1 MGVSPLNDRSGPK
14 PAAAEYTRPRIP
26 PVAGSNGHLPERILA
41 PTVTDQKIRFC
52 TAPDGVRLAYAV
64 SGEGPPLVRVGH
76 WMTHLERDWESPV
89 WRPWLAELS
98 KFNSLVRYD
107 QRGNGLSDRNVPDIS
122 FEAWLSDLE
131 TVVAAAGQSPVALLG
146 ASQGAPIAIAYAA
159 KHPQRVS
166 RMVLYGGYARG
177 RLKRGAPAQTEEGEL
192 QLRLVK
198 MGWGREDPA
207 FRQFFA
213 MQFLPGGTAEQL
225 RWLNELQRISTSPE
239 NAARI
244 MEVTNGIDVSALLPR
259 VKAPTLVIHARED
272 LRVPLDEARVVAS
285 TIPNARFVQLEG
297 RNHILIESEPAWPR
311 FLEEIRSFLGDG
323 AVGAPAFPELT
334 AREREVLELVSRGL
348 SNPEIADHLG
358 TSPKTVRNQVSAL
371 FDKLGV
377 TSRSQAIV
385 KAREAGFG
393 SETRRKGL

>member
-1 MGVSPLNDRSGPK
+1 L
-14 PAAAEYTRPRIP
+14 E
-26 PVAGSNGHLPERILA
+26 
-41 PTVTDQKIRFC
+41 PTALDQKIRFC

-64 SGEGPPLVRVGH
+64 SGKGPPLLRVGH

-89 WRPWLAELS
+89 WRPWLVELS
-98 KFNSLVRYD
+98 KFNTLIRYD
-107 QRGNGLSDRNVPDIS
+107 QRANGLSDRNVPAIS

-131 TVVAAAGQSPVALLG
+131 TVVNAAGYSPVTLLG

-177 RLKRGAPAQTEEGEL
+177 RLKRGMPAQTEEGEV

-198 MGWGREDPA
+198 LGWGREDPA

-213 MQFLPGGTAEQL
+213 NQFLPGGTPEQL
-225 RWLNELQRISTSPE
+225 RWFSELQRISTSPE

-244 MEVTNGIDVSALLPR
+244 MEVSNGIDVSALLPK
-259 VKAPTLVIHARED
+259 VAAPTLVIHVREE
-272 LRVPLDEARVVAS
+272 LRVPLDEARLLAS
-285 TIPNARFVQLEG
+285 TIPNARFALLEG
-297 RNHILIESEPAWPR
+297 RNHILLESEPAWPR

-323 AVGAPAFPELT
+323 AAEAPAFPELT

-393 SETRRKGL
+393 MDSQRKT

>member
-1 MGVSPLNDRSGPK
+1 M
-14 PAAAEYTRPRIP
+14 E
-26 PVAGSNGHLPERILA
+26 
-41 PTVTDQKIRFC
+41 PTALDQRIRFC

-64 SGEGPPLVRVGH
+64 SGKGPPLVRVGH

-89 WRPWLAELS
+89 WRPWLTELS
-98 KFNSLVRYD
+98 KFNTLVRYD

-131 TVVAAAGQSPVALLG
+131 TVVSAAGLSSVALLG

-177 RLKRGAPAQTEEGEL
+177 RLRRGSPAQTEEGEV
-192 QLRLVK
+192 QARMVRL
-198 MGWGREDPA
+198 GWGREDPA

-213 MQFLPGGTAEQL
+213 MQFLPEGTPEQL
-225 RWLNELQRISTSPE
+225 RWFNELQRISTSPE

-244 MEVTNGIDVSALLPR
+244 MEVTNGVDVSGLLSR
-259 VKAPTLVIHARED
+259 VHVPTLVIHVRED
-272 LRVPLDEARVVAS
+272 MRVPLDEARQIAS
-285 TIPNARFVQLEG
+285 QIPGARFAPLEG
-297 RNHILIESEPAWPR
+297 RNHILLESEPAWPR

-323 AVGAPAFPELT
+323 PTAAAAEFPDLT
-334 AREREVLELVSRGL
+334 GREREVLEQVARGL
-348 SNPEIADHLG
+348 SNQEIAEQLG
-358 TSPKTVRNQVSAL
+358 ISQKTVRNQVSAL

-377 TSRSQAIV
+377 TSRAQAIV
-385 KAREAGFG
+385 KAREAGIG
-393 SETRRKGL
+393 MEARRKA